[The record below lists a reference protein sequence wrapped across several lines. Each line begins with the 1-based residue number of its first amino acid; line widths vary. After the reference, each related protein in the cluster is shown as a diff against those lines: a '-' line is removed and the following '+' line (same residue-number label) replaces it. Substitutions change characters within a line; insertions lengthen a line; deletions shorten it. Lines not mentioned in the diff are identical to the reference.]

1 MRGFEEGPAPSSK
14 PGGAKKVPKINER
27 EKKQYASAA
36 SLYRPK
42 PPYLKNFVLA
52 FLVGGSICM
61 VGQVFQQL
69 LVAQGLNDVDAGAR
83 VATVMIFIGALL
95 TGIGVYDVI
104 GKYGGAG
111 SAIPISGFANSV
123 VSPAMEFAREG
134 FVLGMGAQMF
144 VVAGPVIVYGVC
156 SAIVMAGLRVLVL
169 N

>member
-1 MRGFEEGPAPSSK
+1 MAS
-14 PGGAKKVPKINER
+14 KINER
-27 EKKQYASAA
+27 EKQQYASVAA
-36 SLYRPK
+36 LYRPK

-52 FLVGGSICM
+52 FVIGGAICV

-69 LVAQGLNDVDAGAR
+69 LVAQGLNDADAGAR

-134 FVLGMGAQMF
+134 YVLGMAAQMF

-156 SAIVMAGLRVLVL
+156 SAILMAGLRAIISY
-169 N
+169 